1 MIDLYFAPT
10 PNGWKISV
18 MLEECGLPYTVH
30 GVNIGKGEQFTAEF
44 LAISPNNRIPAIV
57 DRQPASGGEPIS
69 VFESGAILLYL
80 AEKSG
85 ALMPSDIRSRTAA
98 LEWLFW
104 QIGGLG
110 PMMGQHGHFK
120 LYAPDRIDYATD
132 RYRREVERLFGV
144 MDRRL
149 SDNQYLAGNEY
160 SIADIACFPWVQTY
174 RAQEIDLKGYKHASR
189 WYEELKQRPA
199 LRQGMSVGRENINR
213 TPQDNAQANKIL
225 FGNERK

>member
-85 ALMPSDIRSRTAA
+85 ALMPSDIRGRTAA

-174 RAQEIDLKGYKHASR
+174 RAQEIDLKGYEHASR

-213 TPQDNAQANKIL
+213 RPQDNAEARKIL

>member
-85 ALMPSDIRSRTAA
+85 ALMPSDMRGRTAA

-174 RAQEIDLKGYKHASR
+174 RAQEIDLKGYEHASR

-213 TPQDNAQANKIL
+213 RPQDNAQASKIL